1 MQANVNVLETVNAQ
15 TRERLLIVA
24 LTLATLAA
32 LLFLRFYNPASSG
45 LYPPCPFHA
54 LTGLHCPGC
63 GTLRGL
69 HQLLHGNLAAA
80 FAFNPLMVLSLPF
93 VGYGLISRV
102 LFGFT
107 GHTLPKFFIQPIWI
121 KLLFFVVMAFWILRN
136 IPSFPFTLLAP
147 HSI

>member
-1 MQANVNVLETVNAQ
+1 MQAHVNVLESVNAQ
-15 TRERLLIVA
+15 ARERLLIAA

-32 LLFLRFYNPASSG
+32 LLFLHLYNPVSSG

-93 VGYGLISRV
+93 IGYGLISRA

-107 GHTLPKFFIQPIWI
+107 GRALPKFFIPPLWI
-121 KLLFFVVMAFWILRN
+121 KLLFVVVMAFWILRN
-136 IPSFPFTLLAP
+136 IPSYPFTLLAP

>member
-1 MQANVNVLETVNAQ
+1 MQAC
-15 TRERLLIVA
+15 ERLLIVA
-24 LTLATLAA
+24 LTIATLAA
-32 LLFLRFYNPASSG
+32 LLFLRLYNPLTSG
-45 LYPPCPFHA
+45 LFPPCPFHA

-80 FAFNPLMVLSLPF
+80 FAFNPMMVLSLPF
-93 VGYGLISRV
+93 IIYALLSRV

-107 GHTLPKFFIQPIWI
+107 GRSLPKFFIPPVWI

-136 IPSFPFTLLAP
+136 VPFYPFNLLAP

>member
-1 MQANVNVLETVNAQ
+1 
-15 TRERLLIVA
+15 
-24 LTLATLAA
+24 
-32 LLFLRFYNPASSG
+32 
-45 LYPPCPFHA
+45 
-54 LTGLHCPGC
+54 GLHCPGC

-93 VGYGLISRV
+93 IGYGLTSRA

-107 GHTLPKFFIQPIWI
+107 GRALPKFFIPPIWI

-136 IPSFPFTLLAP
+136 IPSYPFTLLAP